1 MARLGMFEH
10 RINPASSNASPHRR
24 LSLRNPGAREA
35 YLVSWASVACTLAAV
50 VLGLVTSRVSGSPAM
65 LAFALENVVDA
76 LSSCVCL
83 WRFWGGGSL
92 LLPEEE
98 LAGRERRAAAAIAI
112 AFVVLGAL
120 VGLNAVLHLANGEEV
135 EHHELLAA
143 VSAPSTVAFGVLGLV
158 KLHIGRR
165 CAPARVDGPARHAPS
180 PTGSVRPDARPLA
193 PRIESGSLRKDGLCS
208 LAGALL
214 SRRSAS
220 HVSDTRRAARPGRRG
235 AGLGRGPRRVSL
247 GCFRDGLLLACLRA
261 EGLGRPVRC
270 GRASSPHGRCPS
282 SHTRRLGVWASA
294 NAGPALWWLDAAVAV
309 AVAGGLVWYGRR
321 ELRAHEGQWRRRDF
335 WRETDARTT
344 TLKAVA
350 DEAGGAVE
358 DPDELL

>member
-24 LSLRNPGAREA
+24 LSLRNPGARES

-120 VGLNAVLHLANGEEV
+120 VGLNAVLHLASGEEV

-193 PRIESGSLRKDGLCS
+193 RPSQDRVGIAAQGRPLLARWCAALARKRVRRLRH
-208 LAGALL
+208 A
-214 SRRSAS
+214 
-220 HVSDTRRAARPGRRG
+220 PGRTPG
-235 AGLGRGPRRVSL
+235 PPGRGP
-247 GCFRDGLLLACLRA
+247 
-261 EGLGRPVRC
+261 
-270 GRASSPHGRCPS
+270 
-282 SHTRRLGVWASA
+282 W
-294 NAGPALWWLDAAVAV
+294 AGPEARVARVLPRRAVA
-309 AVAGGLVWYGRR
+309 R
-321 ELRAHEGQWRRRDF
+321 
-335 WRETDARTT
+335 
-344 TLKAVA
+344 
-350 DEAGGAVE
+350 
-358 DPDELL
+358 LLTR